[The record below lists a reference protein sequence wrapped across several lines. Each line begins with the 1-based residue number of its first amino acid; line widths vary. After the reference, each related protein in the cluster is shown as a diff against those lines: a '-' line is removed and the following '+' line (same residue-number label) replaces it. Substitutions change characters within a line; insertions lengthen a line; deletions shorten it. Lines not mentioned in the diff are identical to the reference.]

1 MMQKVSAH
9 RLALALHSVPFLAFA
24 LLTGAPVYAQDP
36 APAVNGGPRVFFDCQ
51 GGPHC
56 DLNYHRTEIPW
67 VSWVRD
73 QQDAQLHVIVTNQN
87 TGAGGREYQMDFMG
101 RGPYESYRDNVT
113 FQSLPTDT
121 ERERLDAVSYALGVG
136 FARFAQVAGV
146 RGLVRIEADEGGG
159 PDETQPPEGIVA
171 PEEVQDPWN
180 LWVFRIN
187 GNGNLDGESTQ
198 KNRRFNG
205 GFNASRVTPTWK
217 QNYGSFMNYNFQ
229 ERELSSGGLFTDERT
244 DWNVNATVVYSVAE
258 HWSVGFTSRVARDRR
273 QNQRESVQFSP
284 AIEYSFFPYEE
295 ATRRSLTAFYEI
307 GPEYFDYYEVNQD
320 SLLTETRGR
329 QRLTVEFSQRQA
341 WGDASLEM
349 SGSHYLH
356 DVERYNLQLRGDL
369 SFRVTRGLNLNFGGN
384 YTFVSDQL
392 YLPYEEPSD
401 EEILTGI
408 RRIATDKEYGLFIG
422 MSYQFGSIFNNVVNN
437 RFPGGGGGGGG
448 NFGGGGGGG
457 GGGG

>member
-1 MMQKVSAH
+1 
-9 RLALALHSVPFLAFA
+9 
-24 LLTGAPVYAQDP
+24 
-36 APAVNGGPRVFFDCQ
+36 
-51 GGPHC
+51 
-56 DLNYHRTEIPW
+56 LNYHRTEIPW

-101 RGPYESYRDNVT
+101 RGSYEAYRDNVT

-121 ERERLDAVSYALGVG
+121 ERERLDAVSYALSVG
-136 FARFAQVAGV
+136 FARFAQVAGF
-146 RGLVRIEADEGGG
+146 RGLVRIEAGEGGAPDG
-159 PDETQPPEGIVA
+159 PLPPQGIVA

-187 GNGNLDGESTQ
+187 GNGNLDGESAQ
-198 KNRRFNG
+198 ENRRFNG

-217 QNYGSFMNYNFQ
+217 QNYGAFMNYNFQ
-229 ERELSSGGLFTDERT
+229 ERELSSGGLFEDERT

-258 HWSVGFTSRVARDRR
+258 NWSVGLTSRVARDER

-284 AIEYSFFPYEE
+284 AVEYSFFPYEE

-307 GPEYFDYYEVNQD
+307 GPQYFDYYEVNQD

-329 QRLTVEFSQRQA
+329 QRLTVEFSQRQT
-341 WGDASLEM
+341 WGDASLEL

-356 DVERYNLQLRGDL
+356 DVERYNLQLRGDF
-369 SFRVTRGLNLNFGGN
+369 SFRVTRGLNVNFGGN

-392 YLPYEEPSD
+392 YLPYEEPTD

-408 RRIATDKEYGLFIG
+408 RRIATDKEYGLFVG

-448 NFGGGGGGG
+448 GGNFGGGGGGG
-457 GGGG
+457 GGG